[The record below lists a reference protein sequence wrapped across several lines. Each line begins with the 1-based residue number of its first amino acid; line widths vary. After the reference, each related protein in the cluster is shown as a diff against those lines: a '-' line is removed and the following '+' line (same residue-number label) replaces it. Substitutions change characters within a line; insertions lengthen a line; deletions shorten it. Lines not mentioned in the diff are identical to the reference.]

1 MSTRK
6 TSKLI
11 FPEHGGVLVGANTEV
26 VKTVKAKAADGTY
39 TIKIVRY
46 QASTPAMYVNA
57 GRAFGYHYLTPR
69 GEVVGSNSGNSSSIS
84 ECLDKAINSIEDEIS
99 HERRAKREARKSPA
113 RKAQDHLKKNAEF
126 FYKHAA
132 YSYGPDQTK
141 RQGRMEGAMKLA
153 RAEREAEE
161 RGWNV
166 EWQPDGMPYDM
177 GDAETEM
184 PNEVLFAVLKD
195 ASGNIIGSLSGIADP
210 DNNYR
215 RVVEAELALEA
226 LAR

>member
-11 FPEHGGVLVGANTEV
+11 FPEHGGVLVDADAKV
-26 VKTVKAKAADGTY
+26 VKTVRTKAADGIY

-46 QASTPAMYVNA
+46 QPATHAMLVNA

-69 GEVVGSNSGNSSSIS
+69 GEVVGSNSGNSASIS

-99 HERRAKREARKSPA
+99 HERRSKREARKSPA

-132 YSYGPDQTK
+132 YSYGPGQTK

-161 RGWNV
+161 RGWKV
-166 EWQPDGMPYDM
+166 EWEYDETPYDM

-184 PNEVLFAVLKD
+184 PNEVLVAVLKD
-195 ASGNIIGSLSGIADP
+195 ANNNVIGSLSGIGDP
-210 DNNYR
+210 DDNYR